1 MYKSTIAAA
10 LLLSGSLATSSV
22 LAQAQRIE
30 ADVVTADANALQLRS
45 HAGNTVTVMVDDST
59 RLSARSA
66 STVDKIVPGAFIGTT
81 AVPGA
86 DGTLT
91 AVEGHIFAESMRGT
105 GEGHRP
111 MAGAPGSTMTNATVS
126 GATRAVASKNTM
138 TNATVASEAGSAKEG
153 LKLKLTYA
161 GGEQVV
167 TVAPGTPVE
176 LIEPATR
183 SALVPGAHVL
193 VFAEPRADGVLF
205 AQRINIGKNGY
216 VPTR

>member
-1 MYKSTIAAA
+1 MIQTSIAPA
-10 LLLSGSLATSSV
+10 LLLAGSLFAV
-22 LAQAQRIE
+22 NVFAQAQRIE
-30 ADVVTADANALQLRS
+30 ADVIAAEANTLQLRS
-45 HAGNTVTVMVDDST
+45 HASDTVAVMVDDST
-59 RLSARSA
+59 RVTARSA
-66 STVDKIVPGAFIGTT
+66 STVDQIVQGAFIGTT

-86 DGTLT
+86 DGALT
-91 AVEGHIFAESMRGT
+91 AVEVHIFAESMRGS

-126 GATRAVASKNTM
+126 GATRAVAPKSTM
-138 TNATVASEAGSAKEG
+138 TNATVASEAGSGKER

-167 TVAPGTPVE
+167 VVAPGTPVE

-193 VFAEPRADGVLF
+193 VFAEPRADGALF
-205 AQRINIGKNGY
+205 AQRINVGKNGY